1 MDITEIT
8 FDHEL
13 DEGRDAFLPALPAEI
28 VNAIADVPEPAE
40 ELLRPERENAKPPQT
55 LSAALAKLGKGTNPI
70 ATSLRRTPGS
80 TAASTAPKSSSLAP
94 PHPGTIKRLPSTAAL
109 VATTGVPVANKPLP
123 AKKVGAAPVA
133 PQLKAKAGAPTRK
146 PPPSTR
152 GSALAKAKAPPPP
165 SSSSSAKAKAAA
177 TGKGKGK
184 AAAGV
189 SAKQLPFAARA
200 RAIPAGKGVRAAT
213 LAGGSRGKR
222 RGQVEEEEEEEGSYS
237 EEEEEGSYSEEEE
250 EGSYSG
256 TGSYSEEEESGSYSE
271 EEEGSE
277 ESGGGSGDSG
287 SYSEEESGSYDEEE
301 EEEEEEESTPRPR
314 KSGGGSRDGAGSR
327 RPASKGGRDSGSRRP
342 ASKGGSG
349 SGSRRPSSGGR
360 RAQEPSGL
368 SRKAALASRRAF
380 VQDDDEDE
388 EEGSSAGEEAADY
401 EEEEEDD
408 EEGEYTTA
416 ESSETPPR
424 RARPS
429 SSSSRGSKRHAAAPI
444 GASPSAKRQRAMEE
458 SEVLALA
465 IREQEKALRGLKRD
479 LKVLRQI
486 EAAWSIDEEEA
497 RKQGIGAQDL
507 ALINAFDD
515 EDVAKVREVIGKV
528 AAILETLDSEF
539 GSQLRSY
546 QQSVS
551 AMDGILRTRAK
562 VINRLDKATGIFSRY
577 PDLSQFVATKQAR
590 LADAMENTQRAL
602 LDGFATSL
610 AKVQMTQG
618 QIREVISGAVK
629 GSSYR

>member
-1 MDITEIT
+1 MEQESD
-8 FDHEL
+8 
-13 DEGRDAFLPALPAEI
+13 
-28 VNAIADVPEPAE
+28 
-40 ELLRPERENAKPPQT
+40 
-55 LSAALAKLGKGTNPI
+55 
-70 ATSLRRTPGS
+70 
-80 TAASTAPKSSSLAP
+80 
-94 PHPGTIKRLPSTAAL
+94 
-109 VATTGVPVANKPLP
+109 
-123 AKKVGAAPVA
+123 
-133 PQLKAKAGAPTRK
+133 
-146 PPPSTR
+146 
-152 GSALAKAKAPPPP
+152 
-165 SSSSSAKAKAAA
+165 
-177 TGKGKGK
+177 
-184 AAAGV
+184 
-189 SAKQLPFAARA
+189 
-200 RAIPAGKGVRAAT
+200 
-213 LAGGSRGKR
+213 
-222 RGQVEEEEEEEGSYS
+222 EEGSYS

-250 EGSYSG
+250 EEGSYSG
-256 TGSYSEEEESGSYSE
+256 TGSYSEEEEESGSYS

-287 SYSEEESGSYDEEE
+287 SYSEEESGSYSEEEEEEDEEE
-301 EEEEEEESTPRPR
+301 EEELTPRPR
-314 KSGGGSRDGAGSR
+314 KSGGSRRPVSRGGRDSGSQ
-327 RPASKGGRDSGSRRP
+327 RPASKGGKD
-342 ASKGGSG
+342 

-380 VQDDDEDE
+380 VRDDDED
-388 EEGSSAGEEAADY
+388 EEGSSAGEEEAEYDD
-401 EEEEEDD
+401 EEEESED

-629 GSSYR
+629 GSSR